1 MTTGLRL
8 LGRTRGTG
16 LMRPMGL
23 MSGRPLLI
31 GLISPISP
39 ISPIT
44 LIRPIR

>member
-1 MTTGLRL
+1 MATGLRL
-8 LGRTRGTG
+8 LGRTRGT
-16 LMRPMGL
+16 GL

-44 LIRPIR
+44 LIRSIR